1 MEKCMI
7 GYCGEVIATRES
19 KEAAL
24 KFLNEELFSN
34 NIRVNS
40 DYCSDLIIYKEHIW
54 IQPVGDEEY
63 PFLEDGVFP
72 ENLTVEQALKRAE
85 EFDLVYE
92 VQQSMNTG
100 LTPAEACREWDV

>member
-7 GYCGEVIATRES
+7 GYCGAVIATRES

-24 KFLNEELFSN
+24 KFLNEELFPN
-34 NIRVNS
+34 NTRVNS
-40 DYCSDLIIYKEHIW
+40 DYCSDLILYKELIW

-63 PFLEDGVFP
+63 PFLEDMVFP
-72 ENLTVEQALKRAE
+72 EDLTEEQALIRAE
-85 EFDLVYE
+85 EFGLVEE
-92 VQQSMNTG
+92 VKRSIATG